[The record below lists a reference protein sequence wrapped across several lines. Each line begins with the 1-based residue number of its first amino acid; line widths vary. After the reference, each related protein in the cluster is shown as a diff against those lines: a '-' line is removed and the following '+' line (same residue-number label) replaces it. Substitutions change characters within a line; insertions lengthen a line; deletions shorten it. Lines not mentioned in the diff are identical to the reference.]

1 MKNLHFLSKLSA
13 NSFITWRTVW
23 EFEICAQFWNKWI
36 GFDFYRQL
44 TDRLPTLPTSE
55 KVTPLIK
62 NLHFW
67 SNLSANSFVKS
78 ILFFFISKMCLY
90 LVWVKR
96 FGFVLGTYRW
106 TDKRTYRHTAQIII
120 QISKVTVQRKISI
133 FCSIFLQ
140 IALSSP
146 FLDEN
151 FKSVLKFGIG

>member
-1 MKNLHFLSKLSA
+1 MILSSAEKDHYKPFQKDHYKPRTSLTVQAVDIKGYGVLKNLHFWSNLSA

-67 SNLSANSFVKS
+67 SNLSANIFVKS
-78 ILFFFISKMCLY
+78 I
-90 LVWVKR
+90 
-96 FGFVLGTYRW
+96 
-106 TDKRTYRHTAQIII
+106 
-120 QISKVTVQRKISI
+120 
-133 FCSIFLQ
+133 
-140 IALSSP
+140 
-146 FLDEN
+146 
-151 FKSVLKFGIG
+151 